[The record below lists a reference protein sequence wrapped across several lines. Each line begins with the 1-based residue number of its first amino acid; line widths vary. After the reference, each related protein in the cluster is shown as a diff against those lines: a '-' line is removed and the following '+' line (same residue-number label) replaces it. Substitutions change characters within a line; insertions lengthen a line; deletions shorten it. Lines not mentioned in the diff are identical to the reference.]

1 MQLNQVTLPCTDF
14 EASAQFYETLG
25 LIRIVS
31 SPPRYARFECPA
43 PEGQEP
49 STLSIEHVPDWA
61 GADWPLTY
69 LEVADLDA
77 LHARLTGAGIV
88 FLTAPEMQSYLWKE
102 ADVRDPAGNRLR
114 LYQAGDARRF
124 PPWRI
129 GGA

>member
-14 EASAQFYETLG
+14 EASARFYETLG

-43 PEGQEP
+43 PIGQEP
-49 STLSIEHVPDWA
+49 STFSIEHVPGWA

-69 LEVADLDA
+69 LELPDLDA
-77 LHARLTGAGIV
+77 AHARLTADGIK
-88 FLTAPEMQSYLWKE
+88 FLNEPIMQSYLWKE
-102 ADVRDPAGNRLR
+102 ADLRDPAGNRLR
-114 LYQAGDARRF
+114 LFQAGNARRF

-129 GGA
+129 DGA

>member
-1 MQLNQVTLPCTDF
+1 M
-14 EASAQFYETLG
+14 
-25 LIRIVS
+25 
-31 SPPRYARFECPA
+31 
-43 PEGQEP
+43 
-49 STLSIEHVPDWA
+49 PDWA